1 MATIWSYEENGI
13 NFTHGLDR
21 HPRPEDYT
29 MHAHEMHELYV
40 FMGGIGTYMVERHE
54 YPQEPGAIILMR
66 ARDTHQLQIL
76 PDKLY
81 QRTALHMPPRL
92 LSSVSTDGLTLA
104 PFHDKPLVCTPH
116 SYP

>member
-40 FMGGIGTYMVERHE
+40 FMGGIGTYMVEGHE
-54 YPQEPGAIILMR
+54 YPLEPGAILLMR
-66 ARDTHQLQIL
+66 AGEAHKLQIR
-76 PDKLY
+76 PDKPY
-81 QRTALHMPPRL
+81 ERIALHMQPRL
-92 LSSVSTDGLTLA
+92 LAGVDAAGLRQ
-104 PFHDKPLVCTPH
+104 PL
-116 SYP
+116 